1 MLKAGEARLF
11 ATEGAKFGYFWPK
24 NKIMRIISF
33 LGLLLLCWSCGEQ
46 ATTSNTPTSPAT
58 VKASTV
64 AISNNNATDEPAG
77 PAEIGVEV
85 SGMEDGR
92 MILVGFYETEQY
104 RADTA
109 SMRQGKGTFKR
120 AEGYKQGFYI
130 ISLPNRSTLQILI
143 GEDQQF
149 TIRSAADDLVMATEL
164 SGSQD
169 NELLYENL
177 KFQENLNPR
186 FLAVSNDLKTAQPGT
201 PEYDQ
206 FKKEQDALTA
216 DRNQHLNALYEQ
228 APNSLF
234 TSFKRA
240 GQNPDLRDFRLKD
253 GSPDEDAQIQAYK
266 MEFWD
271 NVDFSDERLLRSPVI
286 INKLKRYITQ
296 LTPQNPDSIA
306 VSADRLIAKVEGK
319 YPKYFKFFANWV
331 ALQYQPT
338 KTTLMDA
345 EAVMVHMVQNY
356 FTDEKAFWAQP
367 GEVQGLQQRAA
378 EMQASLINK
387 QGPDV
392 VSTDPNG
399 KSRSIYEMDNDYV
412 VVYMYNPECEHC
424 QEETPILKD
433 FSIRYKDKV
442 GVFAIAIDTDDT
454 KWRNYIKKAGIQNW
468 TNVYDPTNRSIY
480 AKYFVDKTPELY
492 LLDKNKVIIG
502 KNLKTF
508 QAEELIKRE
517 EG

>member
-1 MLKAGEARLF
+1 
-11 ATEGAKFGYFWPK
+11 
-24 NKIMRIISF
+24 MRIFSF
-33 LGLLLLCWSCGEQ
+33 LGLLLLCWSCSDQSATSSTATASPSTVQ
-46 ATTSNTPTSPAT
+46 AS
-58 VKASTV
+58 KASTV
-64 AISNNNATDEPAG
+64 AVTNNNATDEPVG
-77 PAEIGVEV
+77 PAKIEVEV

-92 MILVGFYETEQY
+92 VLLVGFYETEQY

-109 SMRQGKGTFKR
+109 TMRQGKATFR
-120 AEGYKQGFYI
+120 REEGYKQGFYI
-130 ISLPNRSTLQILI
+130 ISLPNRNTLQILV
-143 GEDQQF
+143 GADQQF
-149 TIRSAADDLVMATEL
+149 KITSIADDLVMGTQI
-164 SGSQD
+164 SGSQN

-186 FLAVSNDLKTAQPGT
+186 FLAVSNDLKTAQAGT

-206 FKKEQDALTA
+206 FKKEQDQLTA
-216 DRNQHLNALYEQ
+216 ERNNHLNSLYNE

-240 GQNPDLRDFRLKD
+240 GQNPDLKDFRLKD
-253 GSPDEDAQIQAYK
+253 GSPDEVAQIQAYK
-266 MEFWD
+266 IEFWD

-286 INKLKRYITQ
+286 INKLKRYMTQ
-296 LTPQNPDSIA
+296 LTPQNPDSITT
-306 VSADRLIAKVEGK
+306 SADRLIAKVEGK

-356 FTDEKAFWAQP
+356 FTEEKAFWAQP

-378 EMQASLINK
+378 EMQASLVNK
-387 QGPDV
+387 KGPDV
-392 VSTDPNG
+392 ISTDPNG
-399 KSRSIYEMDNDYV
+399 QTRSIYEMDNDYI

-424 QEETPILKD
+424 QEETPILRD

-454 KWRNYIKKAGIQNW
+454 KWRNYIQKAGIQNW

-492 LLDKNKVIIG
+492 LLNKDKVIIG